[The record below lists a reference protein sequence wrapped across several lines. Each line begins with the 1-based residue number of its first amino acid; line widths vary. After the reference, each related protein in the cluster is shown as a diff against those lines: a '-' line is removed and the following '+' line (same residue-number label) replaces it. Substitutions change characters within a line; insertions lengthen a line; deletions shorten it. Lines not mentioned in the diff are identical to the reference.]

1 MVYYFASHKDFVK
14 ECQNYRF
21 DECSE
26 CGGICELVE
35 TDITCIIEGKHLHF
49 SPIMVLHCK
58 TCGKEFLP
66 EYTKQI
72 IYGAYQ
78 TTVEENQSRGEFHP
92 TEYKK
97 RFDYC
102 TEQNY
107 EYDHK
112 DFYNIPGLCY
122 DDEHSI
128 EGFLTPVYFEKEALV
143 FFLAIPEYEVEIF
156 SESYGYIAKKDS
168 TGLYQ
173 YDWHVPF
180 GFNSNGKLVMWLG
193 DIAYMDDKT
202 KSIFKPFNVPSD
214 HLLIDSEF
222 YRAQMKCIFSEP
234 IIEKR
239 ILLNKEAFILNIKK
253 KYSIDLSHLIDECQ
267 EHEKKVKRPV
277 VFTESAVA
285 EVINAYDKILVEGFN
300 VGEMRKLYEA
310 LYSSSERN
318 AKYTS
323 WQSIKMIESI
333 LVKLS
338 LSVDNM
344 DINLVMSPLYILH
357 DYRILLDHLLSV
369 DKISDTKQHITAVL
383 GVQSFNDQEAI
394 YNEEIKRLNILFNYL
409 SVLSK

>member
-1 MVYYFASHKDFVK
+1 MFYFASYKDFIK
-14 ECQNYRF
+14 EYQNYRF

-26 CGGICELVE
+26 CRGICELVE
-35 TDITCIIEGKHLHF
+35 ADITCIIEERHFHF
-49 SPIMVLHCK
+49 SPIMVLRCK
-58 TCGKEFLP
+58 KCGKEFLP
-66 EYTKQI
+66 EYTKQMI
-72 IYGAYQ
+72 DGAYR
-78 TTVEENQSRGEFHP
+78 TAVKKNQFRGEFHP
-92 TEYKK
+92 TGYKK

-107 EYDHK
+107 EYDHR

-143 FFLAIPEYEVEIF
+143 FFLAIPEYEVDIF

-173 YDWHVPF
+173 YDWHIPF

-202 KSIFKPFNVPSD
+202 KAIFKPFNVASD
-214 HLLIDSEF
+214 HLLTDSEF

-239 ILLNKEAFILNIKK
+239 ILLNKAVFVSNINK

-267 EHEKKVKRPV
+267 EQEKKVKRPI
-277 VFTESAVA
+277 VFTEATVA

-300 VGEMRKLYEA
+300 IVQMRKLYEL
-310 LYSSSERN
+310 LYTSSERDE
-318 AKYTS
+318 KYTT
-323 WQSIKMIESI
+323 WKSIKLIEAILRKLCNSI
-333 LVKLS
+333 S
-338 LSVDNM
+338 NI
-344 DINLVMSPLYILH
+344 DITITMSPLYILH
-357 DYRILLDHLLSV
+357 DYRNFSDHLLSA
-369 DKISDTKQHITAVL
+369 DKIADTKQHIINTL
-383 GVQSFNDQEAI
+383 KVQSFTDQEAI
-394 YNEEIKRLNILFNYL
+394 YNEEIKRLSILFNYL